1 MYYVGLDGH
10 QRMSSICVLDYRGNK
25 VRERVIKGHWGKV
38 IGALNRH
45 FPDGAADHVCGAP
58 RFPLP
63 RFRTSVSPLN

>member
-1 MYYVGLDGH
+1 MDEKARIL
-10 QRMSSICVLDYRGNK
+10 I
-25 VRERVIKGHWGKV
+25 
-38 IGALNRH
+38 RH